1 MSILIYGNE
10 GGDLMFCDPEFS
22 LAQERFAQQLCL

>member
-10 GGDLMFCDPEFS
+10 GGDLIFCDPEFS
-22 LAQERFAQQLCL
+22 LAQERFTQ